1 MIRIP
6 TLSELYNQIVAD
18 FESELGESI
27 PLFGK
32 SFLRATAAV
41 QAAKLWINYKINA
54 FVQKNSWVDTADP
67 ESMGGSLERF
77 GRVKLNRNPYPATAG
92 QYVVTVTGSIGA
104 IIPTRTIFKSNDN
117 ALNAGKL
124 FILDNQYTLVAVS
137 DSITLRALE
146 IGIDSRL
153 NIGNQLTSTTP
164 ISLVNSLAVV
174 SSEAVEP
181 FSSEDIEVYR
191 RKIIESFQLEPQGGS
206 SSDYRLWAN
215 EVQGVAQSYPFAVSG
230 QVGQVNLFIEA
241 TIEDSTDGQGSASAG
256 LLDDVK
262 DNIELPIS
270 GVPARKPVGN
280 IVNYL
285 SVTPL
290 EVNIEIT
297 GFQGLTTDIENLI
310 EGALTEEIVKIRPFV
325 SAIDIV
331 SKRNDTLNT
340 NKIITT
346 ILTTIPG
353 SVFGT
358 ITLEVDSV
366 ATASKTFAGG
376 EIPFLNSVTYV

>member
-92 QYVVTVTGSIGA
+92 QYVVTVTGTIGA
-104 IIPTRTIFKSNDN
+104 VIPARTIFKSNDN

-290 EVNIEIT
+290 EVNIEIA

-310 EGALTEEIVKIRPFV
+310 EGALTEEIAKIRPFV

>member
-6 TLSELYNQIVAD
+6 TLSELYSQIVAD
-18 FESELGESI
+18 LESELGESI

-32 SFLRATAAV
+32 SFLRAMAAV
-41 QAAKLWINYKINA
+41 QAAKLWLNYKINA
-54 FVQKNSWVDTADP
+54 FVQKNSWIDTADP

-77 GRVKLNRNPYPATAG
+77 GRVKLGRNPYPATAG
-92 QYVVTVTGSIGA
+92 QYLVTVTGSIGA
-104 IIPTRTIFKSNDN
+104 VIPARTIFKSHDN
-117 ALNAGKL
+117 ALNSGKL

-164 ISLVNSLAVV
+164 ISLVDSLATV
-174 SSEAVEP
+174 SSESVEP
-181 FSSEDIEVYR
+181 LSAENIEVYR
-191 RKIIESFQLEPQGGS
+191 RKVIESFQLEPQGGS

-215 EVQGVAQSYPFAVSG
+215 EVQGVAQSYPFAASG
-230 QVGQVNLFIEA
+230 QVGYVNLYIEA
-241 TIEDSTDGQGSASAG
+241 TIEDSTDGQGSASNS
-256 LLDDVK
+256 LLNDVR
-262 DNIELPIS
+262 DNIQLPIS

-310 EGALTEEIVKIRPFV
+310 EGALTEEIAKIRPFV

-366 ATASKTFAGG
+366 VMTSKTFAGG
-376 EIPFLNSVTYV
+376 QIPFLNSVTYV

>member
-290 EVNIEIT
+290 EVNINVA

-310 EGALTEEIVKIRPFV
+310 LGALTEEIVKIRPFV

>member
-41 QAAKLWINYKINA
+41 QSAKLWINYKINA

-92 QYVVTVTGSIGA
+92 QYVVTVTGTIGA
-104 IIPTRTIFKSNDN
+104 VIPARTIFKSNDN

-290 EVNIEIT
+290 EVNINIA

>member
-92 QYVVTVTGSIGA
+92 QYVVTVTGTIGSV
-104 IIPTRTIFKSNDN
+104 IPARTIFKSNDN

-285 SVTPL
+285 SITPL

-310 EGALTEEIVKIRPFV
+310 LGALTEEIVKIRPFV

>member
-92 QYVVTVTGSIGA
+92 QYVVTVTGTIGA
-104 IIPTRTIFKSNDN
+104 VIPPRTIFKSNDN

-146 IGIDSRL
+146 IGVDSRL
-153 NIGNQLTSTTP
+153 NVGNQLTSTTP

-174 SSEAVEP
+174 SSETVEP
-181 FSSEDIEVYR
+181 FSAEDIEVYR

-241 TIEDSTDGQGSASAG
+241 TIEDSTDGQGSASSG

-262 DNIELPIS
+262 ANIELPIS

-290 EVNIEIT
+290 EVNINVA

-310 EGALTEEIVKIRPFV
+310 LGALTEEIVKIRPFV

-346 ILTTIPG
+346 ILTTVPG

-376 EIPFLNSVTYV
+376 EIPFLNSVIYV

>member
-92 QYVVTVTGSIGA
+92 QYVVTVTGTIGA
-104 IIPTRTIFKSNDN
+104 VIPARTIFKSNDN

-181 FSSEDIEVYR
+181 FSSEEIEVYR

-241 TIEDSTDGQGSASAG
+241 TIEDSTDGQGSASVG

-290 EVNIEIT
+290 EVNIEIA

-310 EGALTEEIVKIRPFV
+310 LGALTEEIAKIRPFV

>member
-92 QYVVTVTGSIGA
+92 QYVVTVTGTIGA
-104 IIPTRTIFKSNDN
+104 VIPARTIFKSNDN

-164 ISLVNSLAVV
+164 ILLVNSLAVV

-290 EVNIEIT
+290 EVNIEIA

-310 EGALTEEIVKIRPFV
+310 EGALTEEIAKIRPFV

>member
-92 QYVVTVTGSIGA
+92 QYVVTVTGTIGA
-104 IIPTRTIFKSNDN
+104 VIPARTIFKSNDN

-181 FSSEDIEVYR
+181 FSSEEIEVYR

-290 EVNIEIT
+290 EVNIEIA

-310 EGALTEEIVKIRPFV
+310 EGALTEEIAKIRPFV

>member
-104 IIPTRTIFKSNDN
+104 VIPARTIFKSNDN

-241 TIEDSTDGQGSASAG
+241 TIEDSTDGQGSASSG

-290 EVNIEIT
+290 EVNIEIA

-310 EGALTEEIVKIRPFV
+310 LGALTEEIAKIRPFV

>member
-18 FESELGESI
+18 LESELGESI

-54 FVQKNSWVDTADP
+54 FVQKNSWIDTADP

-77 GRVKLNRNPYPATAG
+77 GRVKLGRNPYPATAG

-104 IIPTRTIFKSNDN
+104 IIPARTIFKSNDS

-153 NIGNQLTSTTP
+153 NVGNQLTSTTP

-174 SSEAVEP
+174 SSESVEP
-181 FSSEDIEVYR
+181 FSAENIEVYR

-215 EVQGVAQSYPFAVSG
+215 EVQGVAQSYPFAASG
-230 QVGQVNLFIEA
+230 QVGYVNLYIEA

-262 DNIELPIS
+262 NNIELPIS

-290 EVNIEIT
+290 EVNINIE

-310 EGALTEEIVKIRPFV
+310 LGALTEEIAKIRPFV

-346 ILTTIPG
+346 ILTTVPG

-366 ATASKTFAGG
+366 VMASKTFAGG
-376 EIPFLNSVTYV
+376 QIPFLNSVTYV

>member
-6 TLSELYNQIVAD
+6 TLSELYSQIVAD
-18 FESELGESI
+18 LESELGESI

-41 QAAKLWINYKINA
+41 QAAKLWLNYKINA
-54 FVQKNSWVDTADP
+54 FVQKNSWIDTADP

-77 GRVKLNRNPYPATAG
+77 GRVKLGRNPYPATAG

-104 IIPTRTIFKSNDN
+104 IIPARTIFKSNDN

-153 NIGNQLTSTTP
+153 NVGNQLTSTTP
-164 ISLVNSLAVV
+164 ISLVDSLATV
-174 SSEAVEP
+174 SSESVEP
-181 FSSEDIEVYR
+181 LSAENIEVYR
-191 RKIIESFQLEPQGGS
+191 RKVIESFQLEPQGGS
-206 SSDYRLWAN
+206 SSDYRLWSN
-215 EVQGVAQSYPFAVSG
+215 EVQGVAQSYPFAASG
-230 QVGQVNLFIEA
+230 QVGYVNLYIEA
-241 TIEDSTDGQGSASAG
+241 TIEDSTDGQGSASVS
-256 LLDDVK
+256 LLNDVR

-310 EGALTEEIVKIRPFV
+310 EGELTKEIAKIRPFV

-346 ILTTIPG
+346 ILTTVPG

-366 ATASKTFAGG
+366 VMTSKTFAGG
-376 EIPFLNSVTYV
+376 QIPFLNSVTYV

>member
-92 QYVVTVTGSIGA
+92 QYVVTVTGTIGA
-104 IIPTRTIFKSNDN
+104 VIPARTIFKSNDN

-285 SVTPL
+285 SITPL
-290 EVNIEIT
+290 EVNIEIA

-310 EGALTEEIVKIRPFV
+310 EGALTEEIAKIRPFV

>member
-92 QYVVTVTGSIGA
+92 QYIVTVTGTIGA
-104 IIPTRTIFKSNDN
+104 VIPARTIFKSNDN

-241 TIEDSTDGQGSASAG
+241 TIEDSTDGQGSASSG

-290 EVNIEIT
+290 EVNIEIA

-310 EGALTEEIVKIRPFV
+310 EGALTEEIAKIRPFV

-346 ILTTIPG
+346 ILTTVPG

>member
-77 GRVKLNRNPYPATAG
+77 GRVKLGRNPYPATAG
-92 QYVVTVTGSIGA
+92 QYVVTVTGTIGA
-104 IIPTRTIFKSNDN
+104 VIPARTIFKSNDN

-290 EVNIEIT
+290 EVNIEIA

-310 EGALTEEIVKIRPFV
+310 EGALTEEIAKIRPFV

>member
-92 QYVVTVTGSIGA
+92 QYIVTVTGTIGA
-104 IIPTRTIFKSNDN
+104 VIPARTIFKSNDN

-290 EVNIEIT
+290 EVNIEIA

-310 EGALTEEIVKIRPFV
+310 LGALTDEIAKIRPFV

>member
-6 TLSELYNQIVAD
+6 TLSELYSQIVAD

-92 QYVVTVTGSIGA
+92 QYVVTVTGTIGA
-104 IIPTRTIFKSNDN
+104 VIPARTIFKSNDN

-290 EVNIEIT
+290 EVNIEIA

-310 EGALTEEIVKIRPFV
+310 EGALTEEIAKIRPFV

>member
-92 QYVVTVTGSIGA
+92 QYVVTVTGSIGSV
-104 IIPTRTIFKSNDN
+104 IPARTIFKSNDN

-290 EVNIEIT
+290 EVNIEIA

-346 ILTTIPG
+346 ILTTVPG

>member
-92 QYVVTVTGSIGA
+92 QYVVTVTGTIGA
-104 IIPTRTIFKSNDN
+104 VIPARTIFKSNDN

-285 SVTPL
+285 SITPL
-290 EVNIEIT
+290 EVNIEIA

-310 EGALTEEIVKIRPFV
+310 EGALTEEIAKIRPFV

-366 ATASKTFAGG
+366 ATVSKTFAGG

>member
-6 TLSELYNQIVAD
+6 TLSELYSQIVAD
-18 FESELGESI
+18 LESELGESI

-41 QAAKLWINYKINA
+41 QAAKLWLNYKINA
-54 FVQKNSWVDTADP
+54 FVQKNSWIDTADP

-77 GRVKLNRNPYPATAG
+77 GRVKLGRNPYPATAG

-104 IIPTRTIFKSNDN
+104 VIPARTIFKSNDN

-124 FILDNQYTLVAVS
+124 FILDNQYTLVSVS
-137 DSITLRALE
+137 DSVTLRALE

-153 NIGNQLTSTTP
+153 NVGNQLTSTTP
-164 ISLVNSLAVV
+164 ISLVDSLATV
-174 SSEAVEP
+174 SSESVEP
-181 FSSEDIEVYR
+181 LSAENIEVYR

-215 EVQGVAQSYPFAVSG
+215 EVQGVAQSYPFAASG
-230 QVGQVNLFIEA
+230 QVGYVNLYIEA
-241 TIEDSTDGQGSASAG
+241 TIEDSTDGQGSASNS
-256 LLDDVK
+256 LLNDVR
-262 DNIELPIS
+262 DNIQLPIS

-310 EGALTEEIVKIRPFV
+310 LGALTEEIAKIRPFV

-346 ILTTIPG
+346 ILTTVPG

-366 ATASKTFAGG
+366 VMTSKTFAGG
-376 EIPFLNSVTYV
+376 QIPFLNSVTYV

>member
-92 QYVVTVTGSIGA
+92 QYIVTVTGTIGA
-104 IIPTRTIFKSNDN
+104 VIPARTIFKSNDN

-290 EVNIEIT
+290 EVNIEIA

-310 EGALTEEIVKIRPFV
+310 EGALTEEIAKIRPFV

>member
-92 QYVVTVTGSIGA
+92 QYVVTVTGTIGA
-104 IIPTRTIFKSNDN
+104 VIPARTIFKSNDN

-262 DNIELPIS
+262 DNIELPIN

-290 EVNIEIT
+290 EVNIEIA

-310 EGALTEEIVKIRPFV
+310 EGALTEEIAKIRPFV

>member
-92 QYVVTVTGSIGA
+92 QYVVTVTGTIGA
-104 IIPTRTIFKSNDN
+104 VIPARTIFKSNDN

-181 FSSEDIEVYR
+181 FSSEEIEVYR

-241 TIEDSTDGQGSASAG
+241 TIEDSTDGQGSASVG

-290 EVNIEIT
+290 EVNIEIA

-310 EGALTEEIVKIRPFV
+310 EGALTEEIAKIRPFV